1 MTALLLGL
9 ASAVSFGAADFLA
22 GLLSRRAHFALVGLV
37 SQVSAATCA
46 CAALPWFGGAGP
58 SAMALGWGAASGLGG
73 GVGSLALYRGLGHGQ
88 MSIVAPLSA
97 VGGAGLPALA
107 GLALGERPSLLA
119 VLGILLALPAVWLV
133 ARPAGRTGA
142 SASTE
147 VTDGLLAGAGFA
159 LLFIALDRAGDRSG
173 LWPVAAG
180 QLASLAV
187 LTGFVL
193 TRRPA
198 RTRHRAG
205 AGARIGAAV
214 LVGAI
219 SVGATLLYFLA
230 THAGLLAVVAVLTS
244 LYPAVTI
251 VLAILV
257 LHERATRVQRVGLT
271 LAVAA
276 VTMITIA

>member
-1 MTALLLGL
+1 MTALLLGF

-97 VGGAGLPALA
+97 VGGAGSPALA

-142 SASTE
+142 AASTE

-180 QLASLAV
+180 QLALPSRHRCA
-187 LTGFVL
+187 
-193 TRRPA
+193 RHPRSP
-198 RTRHRAG
+198 RTRHQ
-205 AGARIGAAV
+205 GAA
-214 LVGAI
+214 G
-219 SVGATLLYFLA
+219 
-230 THAGLLAVVAVLTS
+230 
-244 LYPAVTI
+244 
-251 VLAILV
+251 
-257 LHERATRVQRVGLT
+257 RADPCRSCGHYDQHRLRETTKACLRCRGTEPCRDRLNCPGT
-271 LAVAA
+271 G
-276 VTMITIA
+276 